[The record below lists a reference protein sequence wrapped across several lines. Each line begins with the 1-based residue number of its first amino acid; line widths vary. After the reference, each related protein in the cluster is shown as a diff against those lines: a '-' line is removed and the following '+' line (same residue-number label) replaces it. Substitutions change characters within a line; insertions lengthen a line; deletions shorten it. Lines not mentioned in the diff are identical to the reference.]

1 MNTLFSLTSRSV
13 RVFFQTPDTAKG
25 VPESIDSGRRNSI
38 KAGLT
43 GLLVVA
49 TATSAVSA
57 LAGEVDKWA
66 WQVVETPFGKLSF
79 AQIQK
84 HPERNKILDG
94 MKDADYNAYDSW
106 QSGKVQAVK
115 EANKGKLETQQVAIA
130 RGRELDNETLE
141 TMLRVVK
148 KWWFLRKEDKPYIE
162 SLASWPPPNPLAEKI
177 LKDAKFA

>member
-57 LAGEVDKWA
+57 LAGEVDK
-66 WQVVETPFGKLSF
+66 
-79 AQIQK
+79 
-84 HPERNKILDG
+84 
-94 MKDADYNAYDSW
+94 
-106 QSGKVQAVK
+106 
-115 EANKGKLETQQVAIA
+115 
-130 RGRELDNETLE
+130 
-141 TMLRVVK
+141 
-148 KWWFLRKEDKPYIE
+148 
-162 SLASWPPPNPLAEKI
+162 
-177 LKDAKFA
+177 